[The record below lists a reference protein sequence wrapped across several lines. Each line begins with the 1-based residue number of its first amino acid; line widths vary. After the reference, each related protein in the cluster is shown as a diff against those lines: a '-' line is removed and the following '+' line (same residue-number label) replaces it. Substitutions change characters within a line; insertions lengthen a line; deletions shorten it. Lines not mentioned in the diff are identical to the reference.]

1 MAKSKQRKF
10 YVVSIIVSFILSVL
24 LSIGGYLV
32 GADMGI
38 FNKDTIYK
46 SMSAAGYYNGIYEDV
61 VSTSKQLGRPMMLHA
76 EVFENVFYYNEVK
89 DDIQNNLEAQLAGT
103 MYTPDTS
110 QIRER
115 LNSNIEDYARKNN
128 IEIGTQQQTAIDGFL
143 TQIEDNYKSSLGITF
158 INYYVSMRKM
168 FDNIYFKVLAAIL
181 VLIMIAVFI
190 IIKDHRYVHRAIR
203 YITYSTLAAAYM
215 TGIIPMYLYIKG
227 IYRRLAISPAY
238 YYNMLIKTAD
248 KSLLMFV
255 YSSIFLLVL
264 SAGLIALTII
274 LKNNLKKKASHS
286 HTHHSHH
293 SHHEAEE

>member
-1 MAKSKQRKF
+1 MF
-10 YVVSIIVSFILSVL
+10 H
-24 LSIGGYLV
+24 
-32 GADMGI
+32 
-38 FNKDTIYK
+38 
-46 SMSAAGYYNGIYEDV
+46 E
-61 VSTSKQLGRPMMLHA
+61 
-76 EVFENVFYYNEVK
+76 E
-89 DDIQNNLEAQLAGT
+89 
-103 MYTPDTS
+103 
-110 QIRER
+110 
-115 LNSNIEDYARKNN
+115 
-128 IEIGTQQQTAIDGFL
+128 
-143 TQIEDNYKSSLGITF
+143 
-158 INYYVSMRKM
+158 M

-255 YSSIFLLVL
+255 YISIFFLVL

-274 LKNNLKKKASHS
+274 LKI
-286 HTHHSHH
+286 T
-293 SHHEAEE
+293 

>member
-1 MAKSKQRKF
+1 
-10 YVVSIIVSFILSVL
+10 
-24 LSIGGYLV
+24 
-32 GADMGI
+32 
-38 FNKDTIYK
+38 
-46 SMSAAGYYNGIYEDV
+46 
-61 VSTSKQLGRPMMLHA
+61 
-76 EVFENVFYYNEVK
+76 
-89 DDIQNNLEAQLAGT
+89 

-158 INYYVSMRKM
+158 INYYVSVRKM

-181 VLIMIAVFI
+181 VLI

-255 YSSIFLLVL
+255 YISIFFLVL
-264 SAGLIALTII
+264 SAGLIALTI
-274 LKNNLKKKASHS
+274 
-286 HTHHSHH
+286 T
-293 SHHEAEE
+293 

>member
-110 QIRER
+110 QI
-115 LNSNIEDYARKNN
+115 K
-128 IEIGTQQQTAIDGFL
+128 
-143 TQIEDNYKSSLGITF
+143 DNYKSSLGITF

-255 YSSIFLLVL
+255 YISIFFLVL

>member
-115 LNSNIEDYARKNN
+115 LNANIEDYARKNN

-158 INYYVSMRKM
+158 INYYVSMR
-168 FDNIYFKVLAAIL
+168 
-181 VLIMIAVFI
+181 IMIAVFI

-255 YSSIFLLVL
+255 YISIFFLVL

>member
-46 SMSAAGYYNGIYEDV
+46 SMSAAGYYNGIY
-61 VSTSKQLGRPMMLHA
+61 

-158 INYYVSMRKM
+158 INYYVSVRKM

-203 YITYSTLAAAYM
+203 YITYSTLAAAYT

-255 YSSIFLLVL
+255 YISIFFLVL